1 MFTEDFERE
10 AEYRRITAAIEN
22 NPIYVPENLAFDG
35 DNKKHKAFTYIVLG
49 AIYDAKHNCVIL
61 PEEVLNNAGIELGLE
76 TERYMSSCRISFNL
90 GDDELRRYFTAFSCL
105 HSSDEYKAMS
115 VSISE
120 NFRRIL
126 SLCDRYDF
134 LRK

>member
-76 TERYMSSCRISFNL
+76 TERYMSSCR
-90 GDDELRRYFTAFSCL
+90 A
-105 HSSDEYKAMS
+105 
-115 VSISE
+115 
-120 NFRRIL
+120 
-126 SLCDRYDF
+126 
-134 LRK
+134 